1 MADYYTHFSCL
12 LDMGTPEIAARAVD
26 LYLRLLDEDQDRDD
40 PEWLGF
46 DVSHV
51 DEPGS
56 SLLWIHS
63 EDSGDVE
70 AVVAFV
76 LRCAEEFD
84 LTGLWGFTY
93 SHSCSR
99 PRIDA
104 FGGGAQVLD
113 LGAHKSIGWMDAAH
127 WLQAALQGIDPDE

>member
-1 MADYYTHFSCL
+1 MADYYTHFSRL
-12 LDMGTPEIAARAVD
+12 LDVGTPEIAARALD
-26 LYLRLLDEDQDRDD
+26 LYLRLQEEDRESDEPQ
-40 PEWLGF
+40 WHGF
-46 DVSHV
+46 DVSRI
-51 DEPGS
+51 DEPGR

-70 AVVAFV
+70 NTVAFV

-84 LTGLWGFTY
+84 LTGLWGFTW

-104 FGGGAQVLD
+104 FGGGAMVLD
-113 LGAHKSIGWMDAAH
+113 LGARKPIGWTDTAL
-127 WLQAALQGIDPDE
+127 WLEAALQGIDPDE

>member
-12 LDMGTPEIAARAVD
+12 LDVGAPEIAARAVD
-26 LYLRLLDEDQDRDD
+26 LYLGLQDEGQESDEPR
-40 PEWLGF
+40 WHGF

-51 DEPGS
+51 KEPGR

-70 AVVAFV
+70 STVAFV

-84 LTGLWGFTY
+84 LSGLWVFTY

-99 PRIDA
+99 PWIDA
-104 FGGGAQVLD
+104 FGGGAQILD
-113 LGAHKSIGWMDAAH
+113 LGARKSIGWMDASH
-127 WLQAALQGIDPDE
+127 WLAAALQGIDPDK

>member
-12 LDMGTPEIAARAVD
+12 LDVGDPAKAGRALD
-26 LYLRLLDEDQDRDD
+26 LYERLCEEDRDSG
-40 PEWLGF
+40 EFTWHGF
-46 DVSHV
+46 DVSIV
-51 DEPGS
+51 ADPGS
-56 SLLWIHS
+56 SLLWIRD

-76 LRCAEEFD
+76 LRCAEDLD

-93 SHSCSR
+93 CHSCSR

-104 FGGGAQVLD
+104 FGGGAQLLD
-113 LGAHKSIGWMDAAH
+113 LGARKSIGWLDAAH
-127 WLQAALQGIDPDE
+127 WLQTALKSLASQH

>member
-12 LDMGTPEIAARAVD
+12 LDTGTPEVANRAIA
-26 LYLRLLDEDQDRDD
+26 LYLQLLDEDQDRDD
-40 PEWLGF
+40 PEWHGF
-46 DVSHV
+46 DVSLA
-51 DEPGS
+51 EPES
-56 SLLWIHS
+56 SLIWIHS

-70 AVVAFV
+70 NVVAFV

-84 LTGLWGFTY
+84 LSGLWGFTY

-104 FGGGAQVLD
+104 FGGGAQVID
-113 LGAHKSIGWMDAAH
+113 LGARKSIGWMDAAH
-127 WLQAALQGIDPDE
+127 WLQAALNGQDPDE